1 MTVTDHARALAVRR
15 TRRFALAATAC
26 ACALA
31 IPLAGAADA
40 SVIVVTNTA
49 DSGAGSL
56 RAALA
61 AAKPGETISIPTPG
75 DYLVTSAELVV
86 SKDVSIEG
94 SGPAVRIVG
103 DGNNRVFDVTA
114 NNATLSGLTVTGGGL
129 SGASAAGGGIA
140 NGAGTLVLRDV
151 TVTGNTVSNT
161 SGGIIEGGG
170 VSNKTGT
177 LEVIDSTISGNT
189 AAITPG
195 GGGIPGGGG
204 VASSEG
210 SVSISGSTISGNT
223 ASIAMPGG
231 VPEGGGIESLRGS
244 LTIADS
250 TVSGNKAIGGSVA
263 QGGAIVAFFT
273 TTALTRTTLS
283 ANAATEGGAGTI
295 SQGGGILQF
304 QGSLSLLNSTIAAN
318 TATAE
323 FSEGGGVEA
332 EETTAEATNTTIAS
346 NVASGPKGLGGNL
359 LASREAT
366 VTLQNTIVAG
376 GTAVTSANCAAAPKS
391 AIQSQGHNL
400 DSLNDCGFTA
410 AGDIVGADPLLAPL
424 ADNGGATQTM
434 ALAPTSPAIDA
445 AASAACPPTDQRGVL
460 RPAGSGCDIGA
471 FELATPSATSG
482 RAGAVTTTSATL
494 NGSGANPDLAGAS
507 TFFQYGTT
515 GAYGSLTS
523 AQPIGPTTAQAGIAA
538 SVVGLRPATLYH
550 FRLVV
555 QNGVSTAYGAD
566 QTFATSAPLVVPGTR
581 PSHAPT
587 VSNAGQS
594 HAVWREGKRSAVL
607 SRRSKKK
614 APVGTTFSF
623 TLDQAASARFVFA
636 QQVGGRSVKG
646 RCVAPTKTNRRKRAC
661 KRTIKRGTL
670 SFAAHSGLNKL
681 AFQGLLTRSKKLPP
695 GRYMVLISATNAA
708 GKRSATRAL
717 RFTIVR

>member
-1 MTVTDHARALAVRR
+1 MAITDHGRARAVRR
-15 TRRFALAATAC
+15 IRRLAVTAAVC
-26 ACALA
+26 VSALA

-40 SVIVVTNTA
+40 SVIAVTSTA

-61 AAKPGETISIPTPG
+61 AAKPGDTISIPTPG

-86 SKDVSIEG
+86 SNDVSIEG
-94 SGPAVRIVG
+94 SGAAVRIVG
-103 DGNNRVFDVTA
+103 DGNNRVFNVTA

-140 NGAGTLVLRDV
+140 NAAGTLVLRNV

-161 SGGIIEGGG
+161 SGGIPEGGG

-177 LEVIDSTISGNT
+177 LEIVDSTISGNT

-195 GGGIPGGGG
+195 GGGIPEGGG
-204 VASSEG
+204 VATSEG
-210 SVSISGSTISGNT
+210 SVSISRSTISGNT

-231 VPEGGGIESLRGS
+231 VPEGGGIESSRGS

-263 QGGAIVAFFT
+263 QGGAIAAFFT
-273 TTALTRTTLS
+273 TTVLTRTTLS
-283 ANAATEGGAGTI
+283 ANTATESGASTI
-295 SQGGGILQF
+295 SQGGAILQF
-304 QGSLSLLNSTIAAN
+304 KGSLSLVNSTIAAN

-323 FSEGGGVEA
+323 QSEGGGVEA

-346 NVASGPKGLGGNL
+346 NIASGPKGLGGNL

-366 VTLQNTIVAG
+366 VKLQNTIVAG
-376 GTAVTSANCAAAPKS
+376 GTAASGSNCAAAPKS

-434 ALAPTSPAIDA
+434 ALAQTSPAIDA

-482 RAGAVTTTSATL
+482 QASAVSTTSATL
-494 NGSGANPDLAGAS
+494 NGTGANPNLAGAS

-515 GAYGSLTS
+515 AAYGSL
-523 AQPIGPTTAQAGIAA
+523 APAQALAGTTPQAPISALA
-538 SVVGLRPATLYH
+538 GGLTPGTLYH
-550 FRLVV
+550 FRLAV

-566 QTFATSAPLVVPGTR
+566 QTFTTSPAAAAGFGASKT
-581 PSHAPT
+581 PT

-594 HAVWREGKRSAVL
+594 HAVWREGKKSAVL

-623 TLDQAASARFVFA
+623 TLDQPASARFVFT
-636 QQVGGRSVKG
+636 QQVGGKSVKG
-646 RCVAPTKTNRRKRAC
+646 RCVAQTKTNRRKRAC
-661 KRTIKRGTL
+661 KRTVTRGTL

-681 AFQGLLTRSKKLPP
+681 AFQGLLTRSKKLAP
-695 GRYMVLISATNAA
+695 GRYTVLISAANAA
-708 GKRSATRAL
+708 GRRSATRSL

>member
-1 MTVTDHARALAVRR
+1 MTITDHGRARAVMRI
-15 TRRFALAATAC
+15 RRFALAATVC

-31 IPLAGAADA
+31 IPLAGAAHA
-40 SVIVVTNTA
+40 SVITVTNTA

-61 AAKPGETISIPTPG
+61 AAKPGDTISIPTPG

-86 SKDVSIEG
+86 TKDVSIEG

-114 NNATLSGLTVTGGGL
+114 NNASLSGLTVTGGGL

-161 SGGIIEGGG
+161 SGGILEGGG

-177 LEVIDSTISGNT
+177 LEIIDSTISGNT

-231 VPEGGGIESLRGS
+231 VPEGGGIESIRGS

-250 TVSGNKAIGGSVA
+250 TLSGNKAIGGSVA

-273 TTALTRTTLS
+273 TTTLAGTTLS
-283 ANAATEGGAGTI
+283 ANAATESGAGTV

-304 QGSLSLLNSTIAAN
+304 QGSLSLVNSTIAAN

-323 FSEGGGVEA
+323 HSEGGGVEA
-332 EETTAEATNTTIAS
+332 EETTAQMTNATIAS
-346 NVASGPKGLGGNL
+346 NVADGPNGVGGNL
-359 LASREAT
+359 LSSREAT
-366 VTLQNTIVAG
+366 VALQNTIVAS
-376 GTAVTSANCAAAPKS
+376 GTAASGPNCAVAPKS

-445 AASAACPPTDQRGVL
+445 AASAACPATDQRGVL
-460 RPAGSGCDIGA
+460 RPAGTGCDIGA

-482 RAGAVTTTSATL
+482 QASAVTTTSATL

-515 GAYGSLTS
+515 GAYGSLTP
-523 AQPIGPTTAQAGIAA
+523 AQAIGPTTAQAAIAA
-538 SVVGLRPATLYH
+538 SVGGLRPGTLYH

-566 QTFATSAPLVVPGTR
+566 QTFTTSAPPAAGPG
-581 PSHAPT
+581 PSNAPT
-587 VSNAGQS
+587 VSGASQS
-594 HAVWREGKRSAVL
+594 HAVWRGGKKLAVL
-607 SRRSKKK
+607 SRRSKRK

-623 TLDQAASARFVFA
+623 TLDQVATARFVFA

-646 RCVAPTKTNRRKRAC
+646 RCVAPSKKNRRRHAC
-661 KRTIKRGTL
+661 KRTILRGTL
-670 SFAAHSGLNKL
+670 SLAAHSGLNKL
-681 AFQGLLTRSKKLPP
+681 AFQGQLSRSKRLPP
-695 GRYMVLISATNAA
+695 GRYMVLISATNAV